1 MRLYRSFS
9 VEGNSRSVS
18 LVFVSLL
25 GENSPMQILH
35 YLTAEGRDLFQNW
48 LDGLRD
54 MRARIAILRRVD
66 RVAMG
71 NFGDHR
77 FCREGVWELR
87 IDVGA
92 GYRVYYARA
101 GQMVVLLLCGGDK
114 RTQDADIARAVTCW
128 QDYQR
133 RDNEDTTPS

>member
-35 YLTAEGRDLFQNW
+35 YLTAEGRDLFQDW

-66 RVAMG
+66 RVARG